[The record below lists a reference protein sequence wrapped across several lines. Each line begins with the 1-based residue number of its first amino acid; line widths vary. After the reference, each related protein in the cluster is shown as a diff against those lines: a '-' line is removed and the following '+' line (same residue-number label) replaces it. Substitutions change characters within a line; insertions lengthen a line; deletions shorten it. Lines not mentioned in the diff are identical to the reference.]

1 MTLKK
6 RNIIIVEG
14 PQGVGKSTLAN
25 FLRDNLPSTNLYRL
39 SGINDK
45 TKTGKEKNEI
55 MYLELIDYMKKLEK
69 TELNMVFDRF
79 FFSEQVY
86 SKLGYKEYLFD
97 DVYEKLLNKFYELNY
112 NVYFV
117 VLYLKNEK
125 LYEKRLKRVHH
136 NYKEFS
142 LKSSVDQQKTYLELA
157 DYIDKSKVKV
167 IKVAMD
173 DYKEGYN
180 KIIKDIPLLKESNIK
195 YETI

>member
-6 RNIIIVEG
+6 RNIIIIEG

-112 NVYFV
+112 NIYFV
-117 VLYLKNEK
+117 VLYLKN
-125 LYEKRLKRVHH
+125 
-136 NYKEFS
+136 
-142 LKSSVDQQKTYLELA
+142 
-157 DYIDKSKVKV
+157 
-167 IKVAMD
+167 
-173 DYKEGYN
+173 
-180 KIIKDIPLLKESNIK
+180 
-195 YETI
+195 

>member
-6 RNIIIVEG
+6 RNIIIIEG

-112 NVYFV
+112 NIYFV
-117 VLYLKNEK
+117 VLYLKNKK

-157 DYIDKSKVKV
+157 DNIDKSKVKV

-173 DYKEGYN
+173 DYKDGYD

>member
-1 MTLKK
+1 MALKK

-157 DYIDKSKVKV
+157 DNIDKSKVKV

-195 YETI
+195 YEAI

>member
-6 RNIIIVEG
+6 RNIIIIEG

-157 DYIDKSKVKV
+157 DNIDKSKVKV

-195 YETI
+195 YEAI

>member
-1 MTLKK
+1 MQMKN
-6 RNIIIVEG
+6 RNIIIIIIEG
-14 PQGVGKSTLAN
+14 SQGVGKSTLAN
-25 FLRDNLPSTNLYRL
+25 FLRDNLSSTNLYRL

-45 TKTGKEKNEI
+45 TKTGKETIEI
-55 MYLELIDYMKKLEK
+55 MYLELIDYINKLEK
-69 TELNMVFDRF
+69 TELNLVFDRF

-97 DVYEKLLNKFYELNY
+97 DVYEKLLKKFYELNY
-112 NVYFV
+112 NIYFV
-117 VLYLKNEK
+117 VLYLNDEK

-157 DYIDKSKVKV
+157 DNINKNKVKV

-173 DYKEGYN
+173 DYKDGYN
-180 KIIKDIPLLKESNIK
+180 KIINNIPLLKESNIK
-195 YETI
+195 Y

>member
-6 RNIIIVEG
+6 RNIIIIEG

-45 TKTGKEKNEI
+45 PKTGKEKNEI

-112 NVYFV
+112 NIYFV

-157 DYIDKSKVKV
+157 DNIDKSKVKV

-173 DYKEGYN
+173 DYKDGYD

>member
-6 RNIIIVEG
+6 RNIIIIEG

-45 TKTGKEKNEI
+45 TKTGKEKNKI

-112 NVYFV
+112 NIYFV

-157 DYIDKSKVKV
+157 DNIDKSKVKV

-173 DYKEGYN
+173 DYKDGYD

>member
-6 RNIIIVEG
+6 RNIIIIEG
-14 PQGVGKSTLAN
+14 PQGVGNSTLAN

-112 NVYFV
+112 NIYFV

-157 DYIDKSKVKV
+157 DNIDKSKVKV

-173 DYKEGYN
+173 DYKDGYD

>member
-1 MTLKK
+1 MKLKK
-6 RNIIIVEG
+6 RNIIIIEG

-112 NVYFV
+112 NIYFV

-157 DYIDKSKVKV
+157 DNIDKSKVKV

-173 DYKEGYN
+173 DYKDGYD

-195 YETI
+195 YEAI

>member
-1 MTLKK
+1 MQMKN
-6 RNIIIVEG
+6 RNIIIIIEG
-14 PQGVGKSTLAN
+14 SQGVGKSTLAN
-25 FLRDNLPSTNLYRL
+25 FLRDNLSSTNLYRL

-45 TKTGKEKNEI
+45 TKTGKETIEI
-55 MYLELIDYMKKLEK
+55 MYLELIDYINKLEK
-69 TELNMVFDRF
+69 TELNLVFDRF

-97 DVYEKLLNKFYELNY
+97 DVYEKLLKKFYELNY
-112 NVYFV
+112 NIYFV
-117 VLYLKNEK
+117 VLYLNDEK

-157 DYIDKSKVKV
+157 DNINKNKVKV

-173 DYKEGYN
+173 DYKDGYN
-180 KIIKDIPLLKESNIK
+180 KIINNIPLLKESNIK
-195 YETI
+195 Y

>member
-1 MTLKK
+1 MALKK
-6 RNIIIVEG
+6 RNIIIIEG

-112 NVYFV
+112 NIYFV

-157 DYIDKSKVKV
+157 DNIDKSKVKV

-173 DYKEGYN
+173 DYKDGYD

>member
-6 RNIIIVEG
+6 RNIIIIEG

-25 FLRDNLPSTNLYRL
+25 FLRDNLLSTNLYRL

-112 NVYFV
+112 NIYFV

-157 DYIDKSKVKV
+157 DNIDKSKVKV

-173 DYKEGYN
+173 DYKDGYD

>member
-157 DYIDKSKVKV
+157 DNIDKSKVKV

>member
-157 DYIDKSKVKV
+157 DNIDKSKVKV

-195 YETI
+195 YEAI

>member
-1 MTLKK
+1 MKK
-6 RNIIIVEG
+6 RNIIIIEG

-112 NVYFV
+112 NIYFV

-157 DYIDKSKVKV
+157 DNIDKSKVKV

-173 DYKEGYN
+173 DYKDGYD

>member
-1 MTLKK
+1 MKK
-6 RNIIIVEG
+6 RNIIIIEG

-25 FLRDNLPSTNLYRL
+25 FLRDNLSSTNLYRL

-45 TKTGKEKNEI
+45 TKEGKYKNEI
-55 MYLELIDYMKKLEK
+55 MYLELIDYINKLEK
-69 TELNMVFDRF
+69 TELNLVFDRF

-97 DVYEKLLNKFYELNY
+97 DVYEKLLTEFYKLNY
-112 NVYFV
+112 NIYFV
-117 VLYLKNEK
+117 VLYLNDET
-125 LYEKRLKRVHH
+125 LYKRRLKRVHH

-157 DYIDKSKVKV
+157 DNIDKNKAKV

-173 DYKEGYN
+173 DYEDGYN
-180 KIIKDIPLLKESNIK
+180 KIINNIPLLKESNIK
-195 YETI
+195 Y

>member
-1 MTLKK
+1 MQMKN
-6 RNIIIVEG
+6 RNIIIIEG
-14 PQGVGKSTLAN
+14 SQGVGKSTLAN
-25 FLRDNLPSTNLYRL
+25 FLRDNLSSTNLYRL

-45 TKTGKEKNEI
+45 TKTGKETNEI
-55 MYLELIDYMKKLEK
+55 MYLELIDYINKLEK
-69 TELNMVFDRF
+69 TELNLVFDRF

-97 DVYEKLLNKFYELNY
+97 DVYEKLLKKFYELNY
-112 NVYFV
+112 NIYFV
-117 VLYLKNEK
+117 VLYLNDEK

-157 DYIDKSKVKV
+157 DNINKNKVKV

-173 DYKEGYN
+173 DYKDGYN
-180 KIIKDIPLLKESNIK
+180 KIINNIPLLKESNIK
-195 YETI
+195 Y

>member
-6 RNIIIVEG
+6 RNIIIIEG

-112 NVYFV
+112 NIYFV

-157 DYIDKSKVKV
+157 DNIDKSKVKV

-173 DYKEGYN
+173 DYKDGYD
-180 KIIKDIPLLKESNIK
+180 KIIKDIPLLKENNIK
-195 YETI
+195 YQAI

>member
-97 DVYEKLLNKFYELNY
+97 DVYEKLLNIFYELNY

>member
-1 MTLKK
+1 MKK
-6 RNIIIVEG
+6 RNIIIIEG

-25 FLRDNLPSTNLYRL
+25 FLRDNLSSTNLYRL

-45 TKTGKEKNEI
+45 TKEGKYKNEI
-55 MYLELIDYMKKLEK
+55 MYLELIDYINKLEK
-69 TELNMVFDRF
+69 TELNLVFDRF

-97 DVYEKLLNKFYELNY
+97 DVYEKLLTEFYKLNY
-112 NVYFV
+112 NIYFV
-117 VLYLKNEK
+117 VLYLNDET
-125 LYEKRLKRVHH
+125 LYKRRLKRVHH

-157 DYIDKSKVKV
+157 DNIDKNKAKV

-173 DYKEGYN
+173 DYEDGYN
-180 KIIKDIPLLKESNIK
+180 EIINNIPLLKESNIK
-195 YETI
+195 Y

>member
-1 MTLKK
+1 MIALKK
-6 RNIIIVEG
+6 RNIIIIEG

-25 FLRDNLPSTNLYRL
+25 FLRDNLSSTNLYRL

-45 TKTGKEKNEI
+45 TKEGKYKNEI
-55 MYLELIDYMKKLEK
+55 MYLELIDYINKLEK
-69 TELNMVFDRF
+69 TELNLVFDRF

-97 DVYEKLLNKFYELNY
+97 DVYEKLLTEFYKLNY
-112 NVYFV
+112 NIYFV
-117 VLYLKNEK
+117 VLYLNDET
-125 LYEKRLKRVHH
+125 LYKRRLKRVHH

-157 DYIDKSKVKV
+157 DNIDKNKAKV

-173 DYKEGYN
+173 DYEDGYN
-180 KIIKDIPLLKESNIK
+180 KIINNIPLLKESNIK
-195 YETI
+195 Y